1 MLDATEMDKKNKALR
16 VTLKDADITA
26 LMQTLLTS
34 DKRIQRLELES
45 GAVWIKRQGTET
57 SSWWISLQSFLAKL
71 LPYSF
76 LKPSPLLKP
85 AAMMTRE
92 IRRMERFA
100 EKGFPVAK
108 IIYAS
113 DTAVVLGDVG
123 PTVEVMLKGL
133 KETSPTENDALLI
146 KSAEALGALHAAG
159 LCHGRPHVRDFFL
172 RDGQIGFMDF
182 EEEPEAVMPL
192 QSAQARD
199 IWLLFL
205 IVSTRSVDQ
214 QKTCD
219 EAFRLWREQAPAATV
234 AELQRLVAVL
244 ARFLPL
250 ARLIGRVRMGSDLR
264 RFIMATDYLKN
275 AVKPQA
281 AGTHPGEAGKDD

>member
-1 MLDATEMDKKNKALR
+1 MLNATDMDTKKRGFR
-16 VTLKDADITA
+16 VTLKDTDIAA
-26 LMQTLLTS
+26 LMQALLAS
-34 DKRIQRLELES
+34 DRRIQRLELES
-45 GAVWIKRQGTET
+45 GAVWIKRQGTEN
-57 SSWWISLQSFLAKL
+57 SSWWISLQAFLAKL

-85 AAMMTRE
+85 AAMMARE

-100 EKGFPVAK
+100 EKGFPVAE
-108 IIYAS
+108 IVYAS
-113 DTAVVLGDVG
+113 DTAIALGDVG

-133 KETSPTENDALLI
+133 KNASPAENDALLV
-146 KSAEALGALHAAG
+146 KATEALGALHAAG

-172 RDGQIGFMDF
+172 RDGRIGFMDF

-192 QSAQARD
+192 ESAQARD
-199 IWLLFL
+199 LWLLFL
-205 IVSTRSVDQ
+205 IVATRSVEQ

-219 EAFRLWREQAPAATV
+219 EAFRLWRKQAPAATV
-234 AELQRLVAVL
+234 QELQRLVTVL

-281 AGTHPGEAGKDD
+281 AGTYPGEAGKDD

>member
-1 MLDATEMDKKNKALR
+1 MLNATEMSKRNKGLR
-16 VTLKDADITA
+16 VTLKDADIAA

-45 GAVWIKRQGTET
+45 GVVWIKRQGTEA

-100 EKGFPVAK
+100 EKGFPVAN

-123 PTVEVMLKGL
+123 PTVEVMLNGL
-133 KETSPTENDALLI
+133 KDVSPAENDALLV
-146 KSAEALGALHAAG
+146 KAAEALGALHAAG

-172 RDGQIGFMDF
+172 RDGRVGFMDF

-192 QSAQARD
+192 KSAQARD
-199 IWLLFL
+199 LWLLFL
-205 IVSTRSVDQ
+205 IVATRSVDQ

-219 EAFRLWREQAPAATV
+219 EAFRLWREQAPTDTIQ
-234 AELQRLVAVL
+234 ELQRLVTVL
-244 ARFLPL
+244 GRFLPL

-281 AGTHPGEAGKDD
+281 AGTYPGEAGKDD